1 MCVFVST
8 LGHPPGRAVSRTVS
22 GCVGGLG
29 CRSCSLEAGLHTRLI
44 GGAPG
49 CWCCAHPCVC
59 RRSSA
64 SSHTTRSVAMAARGG
79 ESGAVR
85 ATHRWIS
92 GLSRAALLLLPVVR
106 PSPTEPTRVLS
117 MNLTPGGR
125 TRHTHCDGVVSR
137 GHPTR
142 PRFRRLTCSTCA
154 RLVCA
159 APPPGSDRVRVDLV
173 VSNALL
179 LLAPAGIRNPNR
191 FKAHLVVGTDR
202 LRAVGSH
209 PGRGGGWRG
218 VHIHRRLYAPYCST
232 PGESSQ

>member
-142 PRFRRLTCSTCA
+142 PRLRRLTCSTCA

-159 APPPGSDRVRVDLV
+159 APPPGSDRVRVEPGGLKREV
-173 VSNALL
+173 ET
-179 LLAPAGIRNPNR
+179 PAFNPPLQPTPR
-191 FKAHLVVGTDR
+191 GLER
-202 LRAVGSH
+202 L
-209 PGRGGGWRG
+209 GWPRS
-218 VHIHRRLYAPYCST
+218 VAACSRWNT
-232 PGESSQ
+232 KP